1 MKSIYIAHLQ
11 FCFFGLL
18 ILSAKGFAEEA
29 PQDSHYLLSEQ
40 TYQILAD
47 VHTMIEKE
55 DYQEALATLHQLRPK
70 SKGNNYELAVI
81 DQNLGYVYHVT
92 GDYPKAIAAFES
104 AIRTNALPSG
114 VTHSLTYNL
123 AQLLIYTKM
132 YQDGLQYL
140 NTWLKNE
147 TAPPPDAHILATS
160 AYYQLE
166 QYDEAIPHA
175 ETAVQQAE
183 QPNESWY
190 QLLLACYY
198 QRSQY
203 KNAAAL
209 LEEMIIHFPKKRSYW
224 LQLTGMYQRLKRD
237 ERALAVLELAYSQDM
252 LDEEE
257 LLRLAQLYLYMQLP
271 YKAGQLLA
279 TEIEQ
284 GRITKSKQNWEL
296 LANSW
301 LLAQEMEQA
310 ANALQQAAQLADDSA
325 LFYRLGRIYVDLEQW
340 DEAIAALQ
348 ASTNSGELDDLAD
361 AYLFLGIAAY
371 RKGDHKL
378 AMKAFKKAITYDKTQ
393 TQADQWLQQL
403 VTEAEL
409 APTDSTL

>member
-1 MKSIYIAHLQ
+1 
-11 FCFFGLL
+11 
-18 ILSAKGFAEEA
+18 
-29 PQDSHYLLSEQ
+29 
-40 TYQILAD
+40 
-47 VHTMIEKE
+47 
-55 DYQEALATLHQLRPK
+55 
-70 SKGNNYELAVI
+70 
-81 DQNLGYVYHVT
+81 
-92 GDYPKAIAAFES
+92 
-104 AIRTNALPSG
+104 
-114 VTHSLTYNL
+114 
-123 AQLLIYTKM
+123 M

-224 LQLTGMYQRLKRD
+224 LQLTGMYQRLKRN

-348 ASTNSGELDDLAD
+348 ASTNSGEPDDLAD

-378 AMKAFKKAITYDKTQ
+378 AMKAFKKAVTYDKTQ